1 MKNSIFSKFTPK
13 EPKFFPLLNALTD
26 VIVRAADL
34 LAESIDKRDKGGNM
48 EEYYSL
54 IKQEERNGD
63 KITIEIFD
71 QLSLTFITPFDR
83 EDIHDLAN
91 NLDDIIDAINSC
103 AKRIMLYNPQ
113 ELPVSATELAA
124 MIQKCARYLQEAI
137 EQLNVLKKNPK
148 HINRCCE
155 ALHDL
160 ENAADDVYA
169 QFITDIFNSETSPVE
184 IIKLKDIM
192 YELEKTTDCAE
203 YVGKVIKTIIV
214 KYA

>member
-1 MKNSIFSKFTPK
+1 MNNSFFSRFTPK
-13 EPKFFPLLNALTD
+13 EPKFFPLLNSLAD
-26 VIVRAADL
+26 VIVRAANL
-34 LAESIDKRDKGGNM
+34 LDESIVKRATGSNM
-48 EEYYSL
+48 EPYYKL
-54 IKQEERNGD
+54 IKEEERNGD

-71 QLSLTFITPFDR
+71 QLALTFITPFDR
-83 EDIHDLAN
+83 EDIHNLAN

-103 AKRIMLYNPQ
+103 AKRIMLYNPK
-113 ELPVSATELAA
+113 ELPASAAEMAG
-124 MIQKCARYLQEAI
+124 MISKCAQYIREAI
-137 EQLNVLKKNPK
+137 EQMNILKKNPK
-148 HINRCCE
+148 HISRCCD

-203 YVGKVIKTIIV
+203 HVSKILKTIIV
-214 KYA
+214 KHA